1 MQQIDLVRHG
11 PVAGPAALYGW
22 TDVALQQSSPACL
35 NWLSTQS
42 YQHILSSPLQR
53 CRQSA
58 QQQAERLQ
66 LNLLLEE
73 DLKEMNFGLWDGV
86 PFDEQSP
93 YWPEQQKFWQQPF
106 ANTAPQGES
115 LTDFQQRVLQ
125 TFERHSNAQ
134 YLQQQH
140 ALWLVH
146 AGVIRILLASLLKID
161 LVQSHWLQHL
171 RIAYGSVSRIS
182 RYNAQS
188 PWQIHCIAAPG
199 FSFEQQDMK

>member
-22 TDVALQQSSPACL
+22 TDVMLQQSSPACL
-35 NWLSTQS
+35 SWLSTQS
-42 YQHILSSPLQR
+42 YQTILTSPLQR

-58 QQQAERLQ
+58 EAQAQRLQ
-66 LNLLLEE
+66 LELVIEP

-86 PFDEQSP
+86 PFDEQSL

-115 LTDFQQRVLQ
+115 VTDFQQRVLQ
-125 TFERHSNAQ
+125 AFERHSNAQ

-171 RIAYGSVSRIS
+171 SIAYGSVSRIS

-188 PWQIHCIAAPG
+188 PWQIHCIGSAG
-199 FSFEQQDMK
+199 F